1 MYKFKNKSIL
11 ITGGTGSFGK
21 AFLKKII
28 EGNFNFKKI
37 AIYSRDEL
45 KQFELQ
51 NLYPKSKFPFLRF
64 FIGDVRDKDRLTFA
78 VKDVD
83 VVIHAAAL
91 KQVEMSEYNP
101 FEFIKTNIIG
111 TQNVVDSCLS
121 SNVEKAILVSTDK
134 AVSPENLYGATKL
147 CAEKIFT
154 NSNNVKGNRK
164 IDFAVVRY
172 GNVFGSRGSVLH
184 EFIKQKKKKM
194 FLITDLRMTRFHITL
209 EQSVKLV
216 IDAIKTAKGGEIFV
230 PKLASFYI
238 KDLAKAL
245 CNRTKIK
252 EIGIRP
258 GEKIHET
265 LISSGE
271 NISYEKSNDYF
282 IIKPKKNK
290 NKSKKNVNFSSDEN
304 DKFLN
309 IDQLKKN
316 ISLYFSD

>member
-1 MYKFKNKSIL
+1 
-11 ITGGTGSFGK
+11 
-21 AFLKKII
+21 
-28 EGNFNFKKI
+28 
-37 AIYSRDEL
+37 
-45 KQFELQ
+45 
-51 NLYPKSKFPFLRF
+51 
-64 FIGDVRDKDRLTFA
+64 
-78 VKDVD
+78 
-83 VVIHAAAL
+83 
-91 KQVEMSEYNP
+91 
-101 FEFIKTNIIG
+101 
-111 TQNVVDSCLS
+111 
-121 SNVEKAILVSTDK
+121 
-134 AVSPENLYGATKL
+134 
-147 CAEKIFT
+147 
-154 NSNNVKGNRK
+154 
-164 IDFAVVRY
+164 
-172 GNVFGSRGSVLH
+172 
-184 EFIKQKKKKM
+184 M

-271 NISYEKSNDYF
+271 NISYKKSNDYF